1 MVWLSGTL
9 NHVRMYATAASR
21 LSTFRRDVLV
31 VRHSASLL
39 YTVATIVLHNGE
51 FSWNIHHSPLYARSL
66 LLGVSVDGDST

>member
-51 FSWNIHHSPLYARSL
+51 FIHHSPLYARSL